1 MPYTLPTR
9 VSPVWKLSPR
19 PVSIGPACWPVSP
32 SATNLAHCVMS
43 LLASSQLPLHSSPV
57 QTPILVVTDYIH
69 LAGQHFLVYMQN
81 NTMVR
86 LSLCLN
92 HQWTKVTRGC
102 YWKSTG
108 IAWHIWGPQRNIK
121 RWGDNLWR
129 IWLQTSCS
137 PSCHLG
143 VHQRLTQSAHHTSNG
158 PAELCVKAYNTRKI
172 TGQLGPLSI
181 MVTLQTGAHLK
192 HGDKTDI
199 IRETLPH
206 SQWYTMQFHRSGHL
220 ILHNYQFL
228 HLIQPVCSRATCPL
242 SNFAWQYYHG
252 SCPGPHIPAP
262 KSLPL
267 HMACGYQIT
276 YHQHHPHPITVASQH
291 LLAQWSAP
299 RTPTVFHA
307 NNANAIP
314 TCWDFAPWVCS
325 FFQNTCNLAP
335 CTTTLHKVHHDHTP
349 THPTPTPSPTP
360 TIQTGVT
367 VRKCLIWVWPRKT
380 IRHLFYATSSFV
392 HHFVA
397 IGEFKLE
404 LQSRNA

>member
-206 SQWYTMQFHRSGHL
+206 SQWYNMQFHRSGHL

-267 HMACGYQIT
+267 LLGMQVSDHIPSAPSPSHHSGQWAPVGTVECSQDPYCLPCQQRQCHPYRLRLCPLSVLILSKHLQFGPLHHDPPQGSPWS
-276 YHQHHPHPITVASQH
+276 HPHPPHPHPI
-291 LLAQWSAP
+291 
-299 RTPTVFHA
+299 
-307 NNANAIP
+307 
-314 TCWDFAPWVCS
+314 
-325 FFQNTCNLAP
+325 
-335 CTTTLHKVHHDHTP
+335 
-349 THPTPTPSPTP
+349 P